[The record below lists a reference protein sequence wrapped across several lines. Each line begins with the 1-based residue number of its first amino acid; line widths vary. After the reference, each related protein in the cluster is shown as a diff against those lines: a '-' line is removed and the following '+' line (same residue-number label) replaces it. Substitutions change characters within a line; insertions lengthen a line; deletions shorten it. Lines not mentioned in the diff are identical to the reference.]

1 MLTKVKSKLTSLIGL
16 IFLLIGIFFIVL
28 PGPAIIFLPLG
39 LALLSLEYPWAKV
52 WLRKTQRWL
61 KARAV
66 RTDKFFVWLKFKLKN

>member
-61 KARAV
+61 KASAV